1 MARNTYLQIE
11 QISLKDKPKIDIL
24 GGGPAGLSVGYFAR
38 KKGYDICIHEG
49 SSAIGGNCRSI
60 KMGEYRFDTG
70 AHRFHD
76 KIPSITEEVKKL
88 MGDDLKKINIP
99 SKIYVNGRMI
109 DFPLSFLSVMK
120 NLKLS
125 EILKIVVENLFNV
138 FKANVEHKNFE
149 ELAYAKYGPT
159 LSNLFLINYTEKL
172 WGARANELQ
181 TTISGNRLKNLNI
194 LSMIIEMIIKNR
206 NVKHLEGSFYYPKYG
221 YGSIFDS
228 IAEIDGV
235 NIDLNSKVK
244 KIYHENKKIKEIELE
259 NGKILEVKYIV
270 NTLPINSIVQMLDPL
285 PSKNLIKIANDL
297 KFRNLKICLME
308 LDFPKLSNNAS
319 IYFPDN
325 HIPIT
330 RIYEP
335 KNRSPQMAPRDKT
348 SLAIEVPYSQ
358 GDKISLLT
366 DGEVIDMV
374 KSTLIEEK
382 LFKDSDVLDNRLIDI
397 KNAYPILKVG
407 EEGNIRKLVSFL
419 QSFSNQKLIGR
430 NVEFDYLHT
439 HKIME
444 RAKHLINTFDF

>member
-1 MARNTYLQIE
+1 MKN
-11 QISLKDKPKIDIL
+11 KPKIDIL
-24 GGGPAGLSVGYFAR
+24 GGGPAGLSVAYFAR
-38 KKGYDICIHEG
+38 KKGHDICIYEG
-49 SSAIGGNCRSI
+49 SSTIGGNCRTI

-88 MGDDLKKINIP
+88 VGDDLKKINIP
-99 SKIYVNGRMI
+99 SKIYFDGRMI

-125 EILKIVVENLFNV
+125 EILKIVVENFFNV

-172 WGARANELQ
+172 WGARANQLQ

-194 LSMIIEMIIKNR
+194 SSMIIEMINKNR
-206 NVKHLEGSFYYPKYG
+206 KVKHLEGSFYYPRYG

-244 KIYHENKKIKEIELE
+244 KIYHENKKIKEIEFE
-259 NGKILEVKYIV
+259 NGKILEAKYIV
-270 NTLPINSIVQMLDPL
+270 NTLPINSIVRMLDPL
-285 PSKNLIKIANDL
+285 PSKNLIKIANNL
-297 KFRNLKICLME
+297 KFRNLKICLIE

-319 IYFPDN
+319 IYFPDA

-358 GDKISLLT
+358 GDEISVLT
-366 DGEVIDMV
+366 DDEVMDKV
-374 KSTLIEEK
+374 KRTLTKEK
-382 LFKDSDVLDNRLIDI
+382 LFKDSDVLNKRLVDI
-397 KNAYPILKVG
+397 KNAYPILKVDN
-407 EEGNIRKLVSFL
+407 ERNIRELVSFL
-419 QSFSNQKLIGR
+419 QSFNNQKLIGR
-430 NVEFDYLHT
+430 NIEFDYLHT
-439 HKIME
+439 HKIMD
-444 RAKHLINTFDF
+444 RAKYLVNTFDF

>member
-1 MARNTYLQIE
+1 MKN
-11 QISLKDKPKIDIL
+11 KPKIDIL
-24 GGGPAGLSVGYFAR
+24 GGGPAGLSVAYFAR

-49 SSAIGGNCRSI
+49 SSAIGGNCRTI

-99 SKIYVNGRMI
+99 SKIYFDGRMI

-172 WGARANELQ
+172 WGARANQLQ

-194 LSMIIEMIIKNR
+194 LSMIIEMINKNR
-206 NVKHLEGSFYYPKYG
+206 KVKHFEGSFYYPKYG

-244 KIYHENKKIKEIELE
+244 KIYHENKKIKEIEFE
-259 NGKILEVKYIV
+259 NGKILEAKYIV

-285 PSKNLIKIANDL
+285 PSKNLVKIANNL

-319 IYFPDN
+319 IYFPDA

-358 GDKISLLT
+358 GDEISVLT
-366 DGEVIDMV
+366 DDEVIDKV
-374 KSTLIEEK
+374 KRTLVKEK
-382 LFKDSDVLDNRLIDI
+382 LFKDSDVLNKRLVDI
-397 KNAYPILKVG
+397 INAYPILKVG
-407 EEGNIRKLVSFL
+407 NERNIGKLVSFL
-419 QSFSNQKLIGR
+419 QSFNNQKLIGR

-439 HKIME
+439 HKIMD
-444 RAKHLINTFDF
+444 RAKYLVNTFDF

>member
-1 MARNTYLQIE
+1 MKN
-11 QISLKDKPKIDIL
+11 KPKIDIL
-24 GGGPAGLSVGYFAR
+24 GGGPAGLSVAYFAR

-49 SSAIGGNCRSI
+49 SSAIGGNCRTI

-88 MGDDLKKINIP
+88 MGDDLKKITIP
-99 SKIYVNGRMI
+99 SKIYFDGRMI

-125 EILKIVVENLFNV
+125 EILKIVVENLLNV

-172 WGARANELQ
+172 WGARANQLQ

-194 LSMIIEMIIKNR
+194 LSMIVEMINKNR
-206 NVKHLEGSFYYPKYG
+206 KVKHLEGSFYYPKYG

-244 KIYHENKKIKEIELE
+244 KIYHENKKIKGIELE

-285 PSKNLIKIANDL
+285 PSKNLIKIANNL

-319 IYFPDN
+319 IYFPDA

-348 SLAIEVPYSQ
+348 SLAIEVPYSH
-358 GDKISLLT
+358 GDEISLLT
-366 DGEVIDMV
+366 NDEVIDLV
-374 KSTLIEEK
+374 KKTLIKEK
-382 LFKDSDVLDNRLIDI
+382 LFKDSDVLNKRLIDI
-397 KNAYPILKVG
+397 KNAYPILKVNDK
-407 EEGNIRKLVSFL
+407 GNIGELVSFL
-419 QSFSNQKLIGR
+419 QSFNNQKLIGR

>member
-1 MARNTYLQIE
+1 MKN
-11 QISLKDKPKIDIL
+11 KPKIDIL
-24 GGGPAGLSVGYFAR
+24 GGGPAGLSVAYFAR

-49 SSAIGGNCRSI
+49 SSAIGGNCRTI

-88 MGDDLKKINIP
+88 MGDDLKKINVP
-99 SKIYVNGRMI
+99 SKIYFDGRMI

-125 EILKIVVENLFNV
+125 EILKIVVENFFNV

-172 WGARANELQ
+172 WGARANQLQ
-181 TTISGNRLKNLNI
+181 TTISGNRLKNLSI
-194 LSMIIEMIIKNR
+194 LSMIIEMINKNR
-206 NVKHLEGSFYYPKYG
+206 KVKHLEGSFYYPKYG

-244 KIYHENKKIKEIELE
+244 KIYHENKKIKEIEFE
-259 NGKILEVKYIV
+259 NGKILEAKYIV

-285 PSKNLIKIANDL
+285 PSKNLIKIANNL

-319 IYFPDN
+319 IYFPDA

-335 KNRSPQMAPRDKT
+335 KNRSPQMAPIDKT

-358 GDKISLLT
+358 GDRISLLT

-374 KSTLIEEK
+374 KRTLVKEK

-397 KNAYPILKVG
+397 KNAYPILKVNDK
-407 EEGNIRKLVSFL
+407 GNIGELVSFL
-419 QSFSNQKLIGR
+419 QSFNNQKLIGR

>member
-1 MARNTYLQIE
+1 MKN
-11 QISLKDKPKIDIL
+11 KHKIDIL
-24 GGGPAGLSVGYFAR
+24 GGGPAGLSVAYFAR

-49 SSAIGGNCRSI
+49 SSAIGGNCRTI

-99 SKIYVNGRMI
+99 SKIYFDGRMI

-125 EILKIVVENLFNV
+125 EILKIVVENFFNV

-172 WGARANELQ
+172 WGARANQLQ

-194 LSMIIEMIIKNR
+194 LSMIIEMINKNR
-206 NVKHLEGSFYYPKYG
+206 KVKHLEGSFYYPKYG

-244 KIYHENKKIKEIELE
+244 KIYHANKKIKEIEFE
-259 NGKILEVKYIV
+259 NGKILEAKYIV

-285 PSKNLIKIANDL
+285 PSKNLIKIANNL

-319 IYFPDN
+319 IYFPDA

-335 KNRSPQMAPRDKT
+335 KNRSPQMAPIDKT

-358 GDKISLLT
+358 GDEISVLT
-366 DGEVIDMV
+366 DDEVIDKV
-374 KSTLIEEK
+374 KRTLTKEK
-382 LFKDSDVLDNRLIDI
+382 LFKDSDVLNKRLVDI
-397 KNAYPILKVG
+397 KNAYPILKVDN
-407 EEGNIRKLVSFL
+407 ERNIVELVNFL
-419 QSFSNQKLIGR
+419 QSFNNQKLIGR

-439 HKIME
+439 HKIMDK
-444 RAKHLINTFDF
+444 AKCLVNTFDY

>member
-1 MARNTYLQIE
+1 MKNKY
-11 QISLKDKPKIDIL
+11 KIDIL
-24 GGGPAGLSVGYFAR
+24 GGGPAGLSVAYFAR

-49 SSAIGGNCRSI
+49 SSAIGGNCRTI

-88 MGDDLKKINIP
+88 MGDDLKKINVP
-99 SKIYVNGRMI
+99 SKIYFDGRMI
-109 DFPLSFLSVMK
+109 DFPLSFFSVMK

-125 EILKIVVENLFNV
+125 EILKIVVENSFNV
-138 FKANVEHKNFE
+138 FRANVEHKNFE

-172 WGARANELQ
+172 WGARANQLQ
-181 TTISGNRLKNLNI
+181 TTISGNRLKNLSI
-194 LSMIIEMIIKNR
+194 LSMIIEMINKNR
-206 NVKHLEGSFYYPKYG
+206 KVKHLEGSFYYPKYG

-270 NTLPINSIVQMLDPL
+270 NTLPINSIIQMLDPL
-285 PSKNLIKIANDL
+285 PSKDLIEIADDL

-319 IYFPDN
+319 IYFPDD

-335 KNRSPQMAPRDKT
+335 KNRSPQMAPVDKT
-348 SLAIEVPYSQ
+348 SLAIEVPYSH
-358 GDKISLLT
+358 GDRISLLT

-374 KSTLIEEK
+374 KRTLIEEK

-397 KNAYPILKVG
+397 KNAYPILKVNDK
-407 EEGNIRKLVSFL
+407 GNIGELVSFL

>member
-1 MARNTYLQIE
+1 MKN
-11 QISLKDKPKIDIL
+11 KPKIDIL
-24 GGGPAGLSVGYFAR
+24 GGGPAGLSVAYFAR

-49 SSAIGGNCRSI
+49 SSAIGGNCRTI

-99 SKIYVNGRMI
+99 SKIYFEGRMI

-125 EILKIVVENLFNV
+125 EILKIVVENFFNV

-172 WGARANELQ
+172 WGARANQLQ

-194 LSMIIEMIIKNR
+194 LSMIIEMINKNR
-206 NVKHLEGSFYYPKYG
+206 KVKHLEGSFYYPKYG

-270 NTLPINSIVQMLDPL
+270 NTLPINSIIQMLDPL
-285 PSKNLIKIANDL
+285 PNKDLIEIADDL

-319 IYFPDN
+319 IYFPDD

-335 KNRSPQMAPRDKT
+335 KNRSPQMAPIDKT

-374 KSTLIEEK
+374 KRTLIEEK
-382 LFKDSDVLDNRLIDI
+382 LFKDSDVLENRLIDI
-397 KNAYPILKVG
+397 KNAYPILKVNDK
-407 EEGNIRKLVSFL
+407 GNIGELVSFL

>member
-1 MARNTYLQIE
+1 MKN
-11 QISLKDKPKIDIL
+11 KPKIDIL
-24 GGGPAGLSVGYFAR
+24 GGGPAGLSVAYFAR

-49 SSAIGGNCRSI
+49 SSAIGGNCRTI

-88 MGDDLKKINIP
+88 MGDDLKKINVP
-99 SKIYVNGRMI
+99 SKIYFDGRMI
-109 DFPLSFLSVMK
+109 DFPLSFFSVMK

-125 EILKIVVENLFNV
+125 EILKIVVENFFNV

-172 WGARANELQ
+172 WGARANQLQ

-194 LSMIIEMIIKNR
+194 LSMIIEMINKNR
-206 NVKHLEGSFYYPKYG
+206 KVKHLEGSFYYPKYG

-270 NTLPINSIVQMLDPL
+270 NTLPINSIIQMLDPL
-285 PSKNLIKIANDL
+285 PSKDLIEIADDL

-319 IYFPDN
+319 IYFPDD

-335 KNRSPQMAPRDKT
+335 KNRSPQMAPIDKT

-358 GDKISLLT
+358 GDRISLLT

-397 KNAYPILKVG
+397 KNAYPILKVNDK
-407 EEGNIRKLVSFL
+407 GNIGELVSFL

>member
-1 MARNTYLQIE
+1 MKN
-11 QISLKDKPKIDIL
+11 KPKIDIL
-24 GGGPAGLSVGYFAR
+24 GGGPAGLSVAYFAR
-38 KKGYDICIHEG
+38 KKGHDICIYEG
-49 SSAIGGNCRSI
+49 SSRIGGNCRTI

-76 KIPSITEEVKKL
+76 KIPSITDEIKKL
-88 MGDDLKKINIP
+88 MGDDLKKVNAP
-99 SKIYVNGRMI
+99 SKIYFNGRMI
-109 DFPLSFLSVMK
+109 DFPLSFSSVMK
-120 NLKLS
+120 NLKIS
-125 EILKIVVENLFNV
+125 EILKIVAENIFNI
-138 FKANVEHKNFE
+138 FKTNIKHKNFE
-149 ELAYAKYGPT
+149 ELAHAKYGPT

-181 TTISGNRLKNLNI
+181 TTISGNRLKNLNM

-206 NVKHLEGSFYYPKYG
+206 KVKHLEGSFYYPKYG

-270 NTLPINSIVQMLDPL
+270 NTLPINSIIQMLDPL
-285 PSKNLIKIANDL
+285 PNKDLIEIADDL
-297 KFRNLKICLME
+297 KFRNLKVCLIE

-319 IYFPDN
+319 IYFPDA

-335 KNRSPQMAPRDKT
+335 KNRSPQMAPIDKT

-358 GDKISLLT
+358 GDRISLLT

-374 KSTLIEEK
+374 KRTLVKEK

-397 KNAYPILKVG
+397 KNAYPILKVNDK
-407 EEGNIRKLVSFL
+407 GNIGELVSFL

-439 HKIME
+439 HKIMDK
-444 RAKHLINTFDF
+444 AKLLVNTFDF

>member
-1 MARNTYLQIE
+1 MKN
-11 QISLKDKPKIDIL
+11 KPKIDIL
-24 GGGPAGLSVGYFAR
+24 GGGPAGLSVAYFAR

-49 SSAIGGNCRSI
+49 SSAIGGNCRTI

-99 SKIYVNGRMI
+99 SKIYFDGRMI

-125 EILKIVVENLFNV
+125 EILKIVVENFFNV

-172 WGARANELQ
+172 WGARANQLQ

-194 LSMIIEMIIKNR
+194 SSMIIEMINKNKK
-206 NVKHLEGSFYYPKYG
+206 VKHLEGSFYYPRYG

-244 KIYHENKKIKEIELE
+244 KIYHENKKIKEIEFE
-259 NGKILEVKYIV
+259 NGKILEAKYIV
-270 NTLPINSIVQMLDPL
+270 NTLPINSIVRMLDPL
-285 PSKNLIKIANDL
+285 PSKSLIKIANNL
-297 KFRNLKICLME
+297 KFRNLKVCLME

-319 IYFPDN
+319 IYFPDT

-358 GDKISLLT
+358 GDEISLLT
-366 DGEVIDMV
+366 DDEVIDKV
-374 KSTLIEEK
+374 KRTLTKEK
-382 LFKDSDVLDNRLIDI
+382 LFKDSDVLNKRLVDI
-397 KNAYPILKVG
+397 KNAYPILKVDN
-407 EEGNIRKLVSFL
+407 ERNIRELVSFL
-419 QSFSNQKLIGR
+419 QSFNNQKLIGR

-439 HKIME
+439 HKIMD
-444 RAKHLINTFDF
+444 RAKYLVNTFDF

>member
-1 MARNTYLQIE
+1 MKN
-11 QISLKDKPKIDIL
+11 KPKIDIL
-24 GGGPAGLSVGYFAR
+24 GGGPAGLSVAYFAR

-49 SSAIGGNCRSI
+49 SSAIGGNCRTI

-99 SKIYVNGRMI
+99 SKIYFDGRMI

-172 WGARANELQ
+172 WGARANQLQ

-194 LSMIIEMIIKNR
+194 LSMIIEMINKNR
-206 NVKHLEGSFYYPKYG
+206 KVKHLEGSFYYPKYG

-270 NTLPINSIVQMLDPL
+270 NTLPINSIIHMLDPL
-285 PSKNLIKIANDL
+285 PSKDLIEIADDL

-319 IYFPDN
+319 IYFPDD

-358 GDKISLLT
+358 GDEISVLT
-366 DGEVIDMV
+366 DDEVIDKV
-374 KSTLIEEK
+374 KRTLTKEK

-397 KNAYPILKVG
+397 KNAYPILIVDN
-407 EEGNIRKLVSFL
+407 ERNIVELVSFL
-419 QSFSNQKLIGR
+419 QSFNNQKLIGR

>member
-1 MARNTYLQIE
+1 
-11 QISLKDKPKIDIL
+11 LKNKYKIDIL
-24 GGGPAGLSVGYFAR
+24 GGGPAGLSVAYFAR

-49 SSAIGGNCRSI
+49 SSAIGGNCRTI

-88 MGDDLKKINIP
+88 MGDDLKKINVP
-99 SKIYVNGRMI
+99 SKIYFDGRMI
-109 DFPLSFLSVMK
+109 DFPLSFHSVMK

-125 EILKIVVENLFNV
+125 EILKIVAENFFNI
-138 FKANVEHKNFE
+138 FKANVEHKNFK

-172 WGARANELQ
+172 WGATANQLQ

-194 LSMIIEMIIKNR
+194 LSMIIEMINKNR
-206 NVKHLEGSFYYPKYG
+206 KVKHLEGSFYYPKYG

-228 IAEIDGV
+228 IAEQIDGA

-244 KIYHENKKIKEIELE
+244 KIYHDNKKIKEIEFE
-259 NGKILEVKYIV
+259 NGKILETKYIV

-285 PSKNLIKIANDL
+285 PSKNLIEIADNL

-308 LDFPKLSNNAS
+308 LDFPRLSNNAS
-319 IYFPDN
+319 IYFPDD

-335 KNRSPQMAPRDKT
+335 KNRSHQMAPRDKT

-358 GDKISLLT
+358 GDGISKLT

-374 KSTLIEEK
+374 KRTLIKEK
-382 LFKDSDVLDNRLIDI
+382 LFKDSDVINKRLVDI
-397 KNAYPILKVG
+397 KNAYPILKVSN
-407 EEGNIRKLVSFL
+407 EKSIVELVSFL
-419 QSFSNQKLIGR
+419 QSFNNQKLIGR

-444 RAKHLINTFDF
+444 KAKYLVNTFDF

>member
-1 MARNTYLQIE
+1 MNN
-11 QISLKDKPKIDIL
+11 KPKIDIL
-24 GGGPAGLSVGYFAR
+24 GGGPAGLSVAYFAR

-49 SSAIGGNCRSI
+49 SSTIGGNCRTI

-99 SKIYVNGRMI
+99 SKIYFDGRMI

-125 EILKIVVENLFNV
+125 EILKIVVENFFNV

-149 ELAYAKYGPT
+149 ELACAKYGPT

-172 WGARANELQ
+172 WGARANQLQ

-194 LSMIIEMIIKNR
+194 SSMIIEMINKNR
-206 NVKHLEGSFYYPKYG
+206 KVKHLEGSFYYPRYG

-244 KIYHENKKIKEIELE
+244 KIYHENKKIKEIEFE
-259 NGKILEVKYIV
+259 NGKILEAKYIV
-270 NTLPINSIVQMLDPL
+270 NTLPINSIVRMLDPL
-285 PSKNLIKIANDL
+285 PSKNLIKIANNL
-297 KFRNLKICLME
+297 KFRNLKICLIE

-319 IYFPDN
+319 IYFPDA

-358 GDKISLLT
+358 GDEISLLT
-366 DGEVIDMV
+366 DDEVIDKV
-374 KSTLIEEK
+374 KRTLTKEK
-382 LFKDSDVLDNRLIDI
+382 LFKDSDVLNKRLVDI
-397 KNAYPILKVG
+397 KNAYPILKVDN
-407 EEGNIRKLVSFL
+407 ERNIRELVSFL
-419 QSFSNQKLIGR
+419 QSFNNQKLIGR

-444 RAKHLINTFDF
+444 RAKHLINTFNF

>member
-1 MARNTYLQIE
+1 MKN
-11 QISLKDKPKIDIL
+11 KPKIDIL
-24 GGGPAGLSVGYFAR
+24 GGGPAGLSVAYFAR

-49 SSAIGGNCRSI
+49 SSAIGGNCRTI

-88 MGDDLKKINIP
+88 MGDDLKKINVP
-99 SKIYVNGRMI
+99 SKIYFDGRMI
-109 DFPLSFLSVMK
+109 DFPLSFFSVMK

-125 EILKIVVENLFNV
+125 EILKIVVENFFNV

-172 WGARANELQ
+172 WGARANQLQ
-181 TTISGNRLKNLNI
+181 TTISGNRLKNLSI
-194 LSMIIEMIIKNR
+194 LSMIIEMINKNR
-206 NVKHLEGSFYYPKYG
+206 KVKHLEGSFYYPKYG

-244 KIYHENKKIKEIELE
+244 KIYHENKKIKEIEFE
-259 NGKILEVKYIV
+259 NGKILEAKYIV
-270 NTLPINSIVQMLDPL
+270 NTLPINSVIQMLDPL
-285 PSKNLIKIANDL
+285 PSKNLIKIASNL

-319 IYFPDN
+319 IYFPDA

-335 KNRSPQMAPRDKT
+335 KNRSPQMAPIDKT

-358 GDKISLLT
+358 GDRISLLT

-374 KSTLIEEK
+374 KRTLVKEK

-397 KNAYPILKVG
+397 KNAYPILKVNDKRNIG
-407 EEGNIRKLVSFL
+407 ELVSFL
-419 QSFSNQKLIGR
+419 QSFNNQKLIGR

>member
-1 MARNTYLQIE
+1 VKN
-11 QISLKDKPKIDIL
+11 KPKIDIL
-24 GGGPAGLSVGYFAR
+24 GGGPAGLSVAYFAR

-49 SSAIGGNCRSI
+49 SSAIGGNCRTI

-99 SKIYVNGRMI
+99 SKIYFDGRMI

-172 WGARANELQ
+172 WGARANQLQ

-194 LSMIIEMIIKNR
+194 LSMIIEMINKNR
-206 NVKHLEGSFYYPKYG
+206 KVKHLEGSFYYPKYG

-270 NTLPINSIVQMLDPL
+270 NTLPINSIIQMLDPL
-285 PSKNLIKIANDL
+285 PNKDLIEIADDL

-319 IYFPDN
+319 IYFPDD

-335 KNRSPQMAPRDKT
+335 KNRSPQMAPIDKT

-374 KSTLIEEK
+374 KRTLIEEK
-382 LFKDSDVLDNRLIDI
+382 LFKDSDVLENRLIDI
-397 KNAYPILKVG
+397 KNAYPILKVNDK
-407 EEGNIRKLVSFL
+407 GNIGELVSFL

>member
-1 MARNTYLQIE
+1 MKN
-11 QISLKDKPKIDIL
+11 KPKIDIL
-24 GGGPAGLSVGYFAR
+24 GGGPAGLSVAYFAR

-49 SSAIGGNCRSI
+49 SSAIGGNCRTI

-88 MGDDLKKINIP
+88 MGDDLKKINVP
-99 SKIYVNGRMI
+99 SKIYFDGRMI
-109 DFPLSFLSVMK
+109 DFPLSFFSVMK

-125 EILKIVVENLFNV
+125 EILKIVVENFFNV

-172 WGARANELQ
+172 WGARANQLQ

-194 LSMIIEMIIKNR
+194 SSMIIEMINKNR
-206 NVKHLEGSFYYPKYG
+206 KVKHLEGSFYYPKYG

-270 NTLPINSIVQMLDPL
+270 NTLPINSIIQMLDPL
-285 PSKNLIKIANDL
+285 PSKDLIEIANDL

-319 IYFPDN
+319 IYFPDD

-335 KNRSPQMAPRDKT
+335 KNRSPQMAPIDKT
-348 SLAIEVPYSQ
+348 SLAIEVPYSH
-358 GDKISLLT
+358 GDRISLLT

-374 KSTLIEEK
+374 KRTLIEEK

-397 KNAYPILKVG
+397 KNAYPILKVNDK
-407 EEGNIRKLVSFL
+407 GNIGELVSFL

>member
-1 MARNTYLQIE
+1 MN
-11 QISLKDKPKIDIL
+11 DKHKIDIL

-38 KKGYDICIHEG
+38 KKGYDICIYEG
-49 SSAIGGNCRSI
+49 SSAVGGNCRTI

-88 MGDDLKKINIP
+88 MGNELLKVNTP
-99 SKIYVNGRMI
+99 SKIYFGGRMI
-109 DFPLSFLSVMK
+109 DFPLTFSSVMK

-125 EILKIVVENLFNV
+125 EILKIIAENLFNI
-138 FKANVEHKNFE
+138 FKINAGHKNFE

-194 LSMIIEMIIKNR
+194 YSMMIEMIMKNSK
-206 NVKHLEGSFYYPKYG
+206 VKHLEGSFYYPKYG
-221 YGSIFDS
+221 YGTIFDS
-228 IAEIDGV
+228 IAKQINYE
-235 NIDLNSKVK
+235 NISLNSKVK
-244 KIYHENKKIKEIELE
+244 KIFHDGKKIKEIVLE
-259 NGKILEVKYIV
+259 NGKTIEVKYIV
-270 NTLPINSIVQMLDPL
+270 NTLPINSTIKMLDPL
-285 PSKNLIKIANDL
+285 PNKNLIERADNL
-297 KFRNLKICLME
+297 KFRNLKICLLE

-319 IYFPDN
+319 IYFPDE
-325 HIPIT
+325 HIAIT

-335 KNRSPQMAPRDKT
+335 KNRSPLMAPRDKT
-348 SLAIEVPYSQ
+348 SLAIEIPYSQ
-358 GDKISLLT
+358 GDSISILN
-366 DGEVIDMV
+366 DDEVIDMV
-374 KSTLIEEK
+374 KRTLIKEK
-382 LFKDSDVLDNRLIDI
+382 FFKDSDVLDNRLIDI

-407 EEGNIRKLVSFL
+407 EEGNIRELVSFL

-439 HKIME
+439 HKIMDK
-444 RAKHLINTFDF
+444 AKLLVNTLNF

>member
-1 MARNTYLQIE
+1 M
-11 QISLKDKPKIDIL
+11 KKKHKIDIL
-24 GGGPAGLSVGYFAR
+24 GGGPAGLSVAYFAR

-49 SSAIGGNCRSI
+49 SSTIGGNCRTI
-60 KMGEYRFDTG
+60 KIGEYSFDTG

-76 KIPSITEEVKKL
+76 KIASITEEVKKL
-88 MGDDLKKINIP
+88 MGDDLKKINAP
-99 SKIYVNGRMI
+99 SKIYFDGRMI
-109 DFPLSFLSVMK
+109 DFPLSFYSVMK

-125 EILKIVVENLFNV
+125 EILKIVAENFFNV
-138 FKANVEHKNFE
+138 FKAKVEFKNFE

-172 WGARANELQ
+172 WGARANQLQ

-206 NVKHLEGSFYYPKYG
+206 KVKHLEGSFYYPKYG

-228 IAEIDGV
+228 IARQIDDA
-235 NIDLNSKVK
+235 NINLNSKVK
-244 KIYHENKKIKEIELE
+244 KIYHEDKKIKEIELE
-259 NGKILEVKYIV
+259 NGRVLEVKYIV
-270 NTLPINSIVQMLDPL
+270 NTLPINSIIQMLDPL
-285 PSKNLIKIANDL
+285 PSKNLIEIANNL
-297 KFRNLKICLME
+297 KFRNLKICLLE

-319 IYFPDN
+319 IYFPDD

-335 KNRSPQMAPRDKT
+335 KNRSPQMAPRDTT

-358 GDKISLLT
+358 GDEISVLT
-366 DGEVIDMV
+366 DNEVIDVV
-374 KSTLIEEK
+374 KRTLIKEK
-382 LFKDSDVLDNRLIDI
+382 LFKDSDVLNKRLIDI

-407 EEGNIRKLVSFL
+407 IERNIGELVSFL
-419 QSFSNQKLIGR
+419 QSFNNQKLIGR

-439 HKIME
+439 HKIMYK
-444 RAKHLINTFDF
+444 AKYLVNTFDF

>member
-1 MARNTYLQIE
+1 MKN
-11 QISLKDKPKIDIL
+11 KPKIDIL
-24 GGGPAGLSVGYFAR
+24 GGGPAGLSVAYFAR

-49 SSAIGGNCRSI
+49 SSAIGGNCRTI

-88 MGDDLKKINIP
+88 MGDDLKKINVP
-99 SKIYVNGRMI
+99 SKIYFDGRMI
-109 DFPLSFLSVMK
+109 DFPLSFFSVMK

-125 EILKIVVENLFNV
+125 EILKIVVENFFNV

-172 WGARANELQ
+172 WGARANQLQ
-181 TTISGNRLKNLNI
+181 TTISGNRLKNLSI
-194 LSMIIEMIIKNR
+194 LSMIIEMINKNR
-206 NVKHLEGSFYYPKYG
+206 KVKHLEGSFYYPKYG

-270 NTLPINSIVQMLDPL
+270 NTLPINSIIQMLDPL
-285 PSKNLIKIANDL
+285 PSKDLIEIADDL
-297 KFRNLKICLME
+297 KFRNLKVCLIE

-319 IYFPDN
+319 IYFPDD

-335 KNRSPQMAPRDKT
+335 KNRSPQMAPIDKT

-358 GDKISLLT
+358 GDRISLLT

-374 KSTLIEEK
+374 KRTLVKEK

-397 KNAYPILKVG
+397 KNAYPILKVNDK
-407 EEGNIRKLVSFL
+407 GNIGELVSFL
-419 QSFSNQKLIGR
+419 QSFNNQKLIGR

>member
-1 MARNTYLQIE
+1 MKN
-11 QISLKDKPKIDIL
+11 KPKIDIL
-24 GGGPAGLSVGYFAR
+24 GGGPAGLSVAYFAR

-49 SSAIGGNCRSI
+49 SSAIGGNCRTI

-88 MGDDLKKINIP
+88 MGDDLKKINVP
-99 SKIYVNGRMI
+99 SKIYFDGRMI
-109 DFPLSFLSVMK
+109 DFPLSFFSVMK

-125 EILKIVVENLFNV
+125 EILKIVVENSFNV

-172 WGARANELQ
+172 WGARANQLQ
-181 TTISGNRLKNLNI
+181 TTISGNRLKNLSI
-194 LSMIIEMIIKNR
+194 LSMIIEMINKNR
-206 NVKHLEGSFYYPKYG
+206 KVKHLEGSFYYPKYG

-270 NTLPINSIVQMLDPL
+270 NTLPINSIIQMLDPL
-285 PSKNLIKIANDL
+285 PSKDLIEIADDL

-319 IYFPDN
+319 IYFPDD

-335 KNRSPQMAPRDKT
+335 KNRSPQMAPVDKT
-348 SLAIEVPYSQ
+348 SLAIEVPYSH
-358 GDKISLLT
+358 GDRISLLT

-374 KSTLIEEK
+374 KRTLIEEK

-407 EEGNIRKLVSFL
+407 EEGNIRELISFL

-439 HKIME
+439 HKIMDK
-444 RAKHLINTFDF
+444 AKSLVNTFDF

>member
-1 MARNTYLQIE
+1 MKNKSQ
-11 QISLKDKPKIDIL
+11 IDIL
-24 GGGPAGLSVGYFAR
+24 GGGPAGLSVAYFAR
-38 KKGYDICIHEG
+38 KKGYDVCIHEG
-49 SSAIGGNCRSI
+49 SSAIGGNCRTI

-88 MGDDLKKINIP
+88 MGDDLKKINVP
-99 SKIYVNGRMI
+99 SKIYFDGRMI
-109 DFPLSFLSVMK
+109 DFPLSFHSVMK

-125 EILKIVVENLFNV
+125 EILKIVVENFFNV
-138 FKANVEHKNFE
+138 FKANIEYRNFE

-194 LSMIIEMIIKNR
+194 LSMIIEMIIKNIQ
-206 NVKHLEGSFYYPKYG
+206 VKHLEGSFYYPKYG

-228 IAEIDGV
+228 MSEQIGDA
-235 NIDLNSKVK
+235 NINLNSKVK
-244 KIYHENKKIKEIELE
+244 KIYHEDKKIKEIELE
-259 NGKILEVKYIV
+259 NGKILKVKYIV
-270 NTLPINSIVQMLDPL
+270 NTLPISSIIQMLDPL
-285 PSKNLIKIANDL
+285 PSKNLIKIAKNL

-308 LDFPKLSNNAS
+308 LDLPTLSNNAS
-319 IYFPDN
+319 IYFPDD

-358 GDKISLLT
+358 GDGISTLT
-366 DGEVIDMV
+366 DDEVIDMV
-374 KSTLIEEK
+374 KRTLIKEK
-382 LFKDSDVLDNRLIDI
+382 LFKDSDVLNKRLVDI

-407 EEGNIRKLVSFL
+407 NEKTIGELVSFL
-419 QSFSNQKLIGR
+419 QSFNNQKLIGR

-444 RAKHLINTFDF
+444 KAKYLVNTFDS

>member
-1 MARNTYLQIE
+1 MKN
-11 QISLKDKPKIDIL
+11 KPKIDIL
-24 GGGPAGLSVGYFAR
+24 GGGPAGLSVAYFAR

-49 SSAIGGNCRSI
+49 SSAIGGNCRTI

-99 SKIYVNGRMI
+99 SKIYFDGRMI
-109 DFPLSFLSVMK
+109 DFPLSFLGVMK

-125 EILKIVVENLFNV
+125 EILKIVVENFFNV

-172 WGARANELQ
+172 WGARANQLQ
-181 TTISGNRLKNLNI
+181 TTISGNRFKNLNI
-194 LSMIIEMIIKNR
+194 LSMIIEMINKNR
-206 NVKHLEGSFYYPKYG
+206 KVKHLEGSFYYPKYG

-270 NTLPINSIVQMLDPL
+270 NTLPINSIIQMLDPL
-285 PSKNLIKIANDL
+285 PSKDLIEIANDL

-319 IYFPDN
+319 IYFPDD

-358 GDKISLLT
+358 GDEISALT
-366 DGEVIDMV
+366 DDEVIEKV
-374 KSTLIEEK
+374 KRTLVKEK
-382 LFKDSDVLDNRLIDI
+382 LFKDSDVLNKRLVDI

-407 EEGNIRKLVSFL
+407 KERNIGELVSFL
-419 QSFSNQKLIGR
+419 QSFNNQKLIGR

-439 HKIME
+439 HKIMD
-444 RAKHLINTFDF
+444 RAKYLVNTFDF

>member
-1 MARNTYLQIE
+1 MKN
-11 QISLKDKPKIDIL
+11 KPKIDIL
-24 GGGPAGLSVGYFAR
+24 GGGPAGLSVAYFAR

-49 SSAIGGNCRSI
+49 SSAIGGNCRTI

-88 MGDDLKKINIP
+88 VGDDLKKINIP
-99 SKIYVNGRMI
+99 SKIYFDGRMI

-125 EILKIVVENLFNV
+125 EILKIVVENFFNV

-172 WGARANELQ
+172 WGARANQLQ

-194 LSMIIEMIIKNR
+194 SSMIIEMINKNKK
-206 NVKHLEGSFYYPKYG
+206 VKHLEGSFYYPRYG

-244 KIYHENKKIKEIELE
+244 KIYHENKKIKEIEFE
-259 NGKILEVKYIV
+259 KGKILEAKYIV
-270 NTLPINSIVQMLDPL
+270 NTLPINSIVRMLDPL
-285 PSKNLIKIANDL
+285 PSKNLIKIANNL
-297 KFRNLKICLME
+297 KFRNLKICLIE

-319 IYFPDN
+319 IYFPDAL
-325 HIPIT
+325 IPIT

-358 GDKISLLT
+358 GDEISVLT
-366 DGEVIDMV
+366 DDEVMDKV
-374 KSTLIEEK
+374 KRTLTKEK
-382 LFKDSDVLDNRLIDI
+382 LFKDSDVLNKRLVDI
-397 KNAYPILKVG
+397 KNAYPILKVDN
-407 EEGNIRKLVSFL
+407 ERNIRELVSFL
-419 QSFSNQKLIGR
+419 QSFNNQKLIGR

-439 HKIME
+439 HKIMD
-444 RAKHLINTFDF
+444 RAKYLVNTFDF

>member
-1 MARNTYLQIE
+1 VKN
-11 QISLKDKPKIDIL
+11 KPKIDIL
-24 GGGPAGLSVGYFAR
+24 GGGPAGLSVAYFAR

-49 SSAIGGNCRSI
+49 SSAIGGNCRTI

-88 MGDDLKKINIP
+88 VGDDLKKINIP
-99 SKIYVNGRMI
+99 SKIYFDGRMI

-125 EILKIVVENLFNV
+125 EILKIVVENFFNV

-172 WGARANELQ
+172 WGARANQLQ

-194 LSMIIEMIIKNR
+194 SSMIIEMINKNR
-206 NVKHLEGSFYYPKYG
+206 KVKHLEGSFYYPRYG

-244 KIYHENKKIKEIELE
+244 KIYHENKKIKEIEFE
-259 NGKILEVKYIV
+259 NGKILEAKYIV
-270 NTLPINSIVQMLDPL
+270 NTLPINSIVRMLDPL
-285 PSKNLIKIANDL
+285 PSKNLIKIANNL
-297 KFRNLKICLME
+297 KFRNLKICLIE

-319 IYFPDN
+319 IYFPDA

-358 GDKISLLT
+358 GDEISVLT
-366 DGEVIDMV
+366 DDEVMDKV
-374 KSTLIEEK
+374 KRTLTKEK
-382 LFKDSDVLDNRLIDI
+382 LFKDSDVLNKRLVDI
-397 KNAYPILKVG
+397 KNAYPILKVDN
-407 EEGNIRKLVSFL
+407 ERNIRELVSFL
-419 QSFSNQKLIGR
+419 QSFNNQKLIGR

-439 HKIME
+439 HKIMD
-444 RAKHLINTFDF
+444 RAKYLVNTFDF

>member
-76 KIPSITEEVKKL
+76 KIPSITDEIKKL
-88 MGDDLKKINIP
+88 MGDDLKKINAP
-99 SKIYVNGRMI
+99 SKIYFDGRMI
-109 DFPLSFLSVMK
+109 DFPLSFSSVMR

-125 EILKIVVENLFNV
+125 EILKIVVENFFNI
-138 FKANVEHKNFE
+138 FKTDVEYKNFE
-149 ELAYAKYGPT
+149 ELAHAKYGST

-172 WGARANELQ
+172 WGAKAGELQ
-181 TTISGNRLKNLNI
+181 TSISGSRLKNLKI
-194 LSMIIEMIIKNR
+194 LTMLTEMIIKSSK
-206 NVKHLEGSFYYPKYG
+206 VKHFEGSFYYPKYG
-221 YGSIFDS
+221 YGTIFDS
-228 IAEIDGV
+228 MAKYIGHKKIILD
-235 NIDLNSKVK
+235 SKVN
-244 KIYHENKKIKEIELE
+244 KIFHDGKKIKEIEFE
-259 NGKILEVKYIV
+259 NGKTIEVGYIV
-270 NTLPINSIVQMLDPL
+270 NTLPIDSIIQMLDPL
-285 PSKNLIKIANDL
+285 PSKNLIEIADNI
-297 KFRNLKICLME
+297 KFRDLKICLLE
-308 LDFPKLSNNAS
+308 LDLPKLSDNAS
-319 IYFPDN
+319 IYFPDE

-335 KNRSPQMAPRDKT
+335 KNRSHLMAPKDKT
-348 SLAIEVPYSQ
+348 SLSIEIPYSQ
-358 GDKISLLT
+358 GDSVSKMT
-366 DGEVIDMV
+366 DDEVIDVV
-374 KSTLIEEK
+374 KKTLIKEK
-382 LFKDSDVLDNRLIDI
+382 FFKDSDVLDNRLIDI

-407 EEGNIRKLVSFL
+407 EEGNIRKLVSFI

-439 HKIME
+439 HKIMDK
-444 RAKHLINTFDF
+444 AKLLVNTI

>member
-1 MARNTYLQIE
+1 
-11 QISLKDKPKIDIL
+11 
-24 GGGPAGLSVGYFAR
+24 
-38 KKGYDICIHEG
+38 
-49 SSAIGGNCRSI
+49 
-60 KMGEYRFDTG
+60 MGEYRFDTG

-88 MGDDLKKINIP
+88 MGDDLKKINVP
-99 SKIYVNGRMI
+99 SKIYFDGRMI
-109 DFPLSFLSVMK
+109 DFPLSFHSVMK

-125 EILKIVVENLFNV
+125 EILKIVVENSFNI

-159 LSNLFLINYTEKL
+159 LSNLVLINYTEKL
-172 WGARANELQ
+172 WGAKANQLQ

-194 LSMIIEMIIKNR
+194 LSMIIEMINKNR
-206 NVKHLEGSFYYPKYG
+206 KVKHLEGSFYYPKYG

-228 IAEIDGV
+228 IAEQIDGA

-244 KIYHENKKIKEIELE
+244 KIYHDNKKIKEIEFE
-259 NGKILEVKYIV
+259 NGKILKTKYIV

-285 PSKNLIKIANDL
+285 PSKNLIEIADNL

-319 IYFPDN
+319 IYFPDD

-335 KNRSPQMAPRDKT
+335 KNRSPQMAPRDTT

-358 GDKISLLT
+358 GDGISTLT

-374 KSTLIEEK
+374 KSTLIKEK
-382 LFKDSDVLDNRLIDI
+382 LFKDSDVLNKRLVDI
-397 KNAYPILKVG
+397 KNAYPILKVSN
-407 EEGNIRKLVSFL
+407 EKNIVELVSFL
-419 QSFSNQKLIGR
+419 QSFNNQKLIGR

-444 RAKHLINTFDF
+444 KAKYLVNTFAF